1 MLRIDTTGVLYMCNS
16 MIFIVFG
23 IDSIVIFLISSFF
36 RIFDSRVCVLSGA
49 IDKRCC
55 FAICIMYYVCLPG
68 CLPTQNSDSIGRKRR
83 RRLRKDSINFLLN
96 RLTSQLQLAS
106 MIHTFTSL
114 PWYAVLRQQLWVCEF
129 FFFFFIAQLSEL
141 EQFSRTLR
149 PLRELKRKGQSER
162 NASTQMFECET
173 MKKIIRAGTNNAAG
187 K

>member
-129 FFFFFIAQLSEL
+129 FFFFFYRTVKWIGTIFQNIKTFKRAQEKGT
-141 EQFSRTLR
+141 EWT
-149 PLRELKRKGQSER
+149 KR
-162 NASTQMFECET
+162 
-173 MKKIIRAGTNNAAG
+173 
-187 K
+187 